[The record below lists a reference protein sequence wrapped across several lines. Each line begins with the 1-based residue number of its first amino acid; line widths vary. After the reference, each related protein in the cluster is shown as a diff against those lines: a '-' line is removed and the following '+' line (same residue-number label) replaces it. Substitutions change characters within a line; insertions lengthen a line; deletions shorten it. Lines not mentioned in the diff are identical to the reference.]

1 MARFKR
7 KINWKSIL
15 SATLAVVIL
24 VGCAA
29 GITAFVK
36 KDTKTISSL
45 AFKCGD
51 LDDNGDYIASETA
64 IYTKDAFECIGLR
77 VEPDFEFN
85 GTYDV
90 YYYDYNGNFLEKRVD
105 LVDIYDEDF
114 PLAKMARIVI
124 HPEIPEEEDEKDF
137 KINFYEVASI
147 AKTVKVTIDKD
158 QEYLYESSINLYN
171 EEAVEEGKS
180 LYSTTMFKC
189 NTVTLTESHGAKTTE
204 SFDIRNDDGSYMFDK
219 YDVYVKVLVPAK
231 SNLHVVVGAQ
241 DGTEVEAVY
250 KDLLNLQVDSWVKVT
265 IEMPDSNDADHL
277 RVSLPKDAECYIFGY
292 ND

>member
-29 GITAFVK
+29 GITALVR

-51 LDDNGDYIASETA
+51 LDENGVYTPSETA
-64 IYTKDAFECIGLR
+64 IYTKEAFDCIGLR

-124 HPEIPEEEDEKDF
+124 HPEIPEDVDKDDF
-137 KINFYEVASI
+137 KVKFYEVTKYANLLKI
-147 AKTVKVTIDKD
+147 TVDKD
-158 QEYLYESSINLYN
+158 QDYLYDSSINLYN
-171 EEAVEEGKS
+171 EDAVEEGKT
-180 LYSTTMFKC
+180 LYSTTTNKC
-189 NTVTLTESHGAKTTE
+189 NTVILTENGGAKTTE
-204 SFDIRNDDGSYMFDK
+204 SLDIRNDDGSYMFEK

-231 SNLHVVVGAQ
+231 SNLHVVVGAE
-241 DGTEVEAVY
+241 DGTEVEAIY

-277 RVSLPKDAECYIFGY
+277 RVSLPFDAECYIFGY